1 MVSVLTSAEGANQA
15 LLPTALE
22 TAMSPKKYT
31 DVGEGVCITGTA
43 VATVPPVPVVVYHPS
58 GSLGQLSGFYAIG
71 TAGEILHVGII
82 DR

>member
-43 VATVPPVPVVVYHPS
+43 VATVPLQS
-58 GSLGQLSGFYAIG
+58 
-71 TAGEILHVGII
+71 VGMSAFTVTLQKLKTS
-82 DR
+82 DPLAEP